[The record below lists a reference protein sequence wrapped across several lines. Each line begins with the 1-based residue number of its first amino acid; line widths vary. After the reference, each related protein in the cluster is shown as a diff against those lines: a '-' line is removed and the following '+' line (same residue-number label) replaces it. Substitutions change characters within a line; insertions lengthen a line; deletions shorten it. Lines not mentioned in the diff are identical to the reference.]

1 MAQNMGIIIGGVLD
15 NWFISE
21 FKPLVHRHN
30 KSDNFNQVSHSIS
43 AKQLL

>member
-1 MAQNMGIIIGGVLD
+1 MAQNMGIIIGGVLY
-15 NWFISE
+15 NWYISE
-21 FKPLVHRHN
+21 FKPLAHRYN

>member
-1 MAQNMGIIIGGVLD
+1 MAQNMGIIKVSYTTD
-15 NWFISE
+15 ISVS
-21 FKPLVHRHN
+21 LNHYIVHRYN